1 MSVGDNE
8 NGFLRKLELDTIFLI
23 FREIFMPLI
32 LICCGVGKPELIL
45 KANVYSFLEEIH
57 KSQGAVIADER

>member
-1 MSVGDNE
+1 
-8 NGFLRKLELDTIFLI
+8 
-23 FREIFMPLI
+23 MPLI

-45 KANVYSFLEEIH
+45 KANVHSFLEEIH